1 MIRRWK
7 VCDGSKKQKEIVY
20 RLGVIF
26 PFRNTV
32 NGNSRIALELIVA
45 YYKV

>member
-20 RLGVIF
+20 RL
-26 PFRNTV
+26 
-32 NGNSRIALELIVA
+32 NG
-45 YYKV
+45 